1 MTHLVGRACW
11 FPTPLAPRG
20 LSVAIIGPDGAGK
33 STLVHAL
40 HSAAVVPAEIVYM
53 GYNPGST
60 THCLPTTRWMQRRGA
75 RARGGCPLANPGLP
89 RSASR
94 TRLLLR
100 ALRELLGLAH
110 QLLEYAYR
118 FSVAYAA
125 RCRGTMVL
133 FDRYVYDLL
142 IDALVDGTSPWH
154 RVRARLCAQIFPRPD
169 IVLILDAPGS
179 LLFARK
185 GEHTP
190 ERLERLR
197 HAYQQIA
204 QTLPC
209 VVYLDA
215 RQAPTDVLWAAMA
228 TIQQHRE
235 DR

>member
-1 MTHLVGRACW
+1 
-11 FPTPLAPRG
+11 

-40 HSAAVVPAEIVYM
+40 HTAAAVPAEIVYM
-53 GYNPGST
+53 GCNPGSI
-60 THCLPTTRWMQRRGA
+60 THCLPTTRWMQRSDA
-75 RARGGCPLANPGLP
+75 RARGACPVANPGRP
-89 RSASR
+89 RCTSR
-94 TRLLLR
+94 TWLLLR
-100 ALRELLGLAH
+100 ALRELVGLAH

-118 FSVAYAA
+118 FSIAYAA

-154 RVRARLCAQIFPRPD
+154 RVRARLFAQIFPRPD

-197 HAYQQIA
+197 HAYQQI
-204 QTLPC
+204 THTFPC

-215 RQAPTDVLWAAMA
+215 TQAPTDVLREATAA
-228 TIQQHRE
+228 IQQYRE